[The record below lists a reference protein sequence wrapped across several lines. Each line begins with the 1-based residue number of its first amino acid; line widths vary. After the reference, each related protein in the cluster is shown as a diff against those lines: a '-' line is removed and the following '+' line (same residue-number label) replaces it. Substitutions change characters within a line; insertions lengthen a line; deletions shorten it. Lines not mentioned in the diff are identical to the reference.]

1 MSHGQPVERFRIVF
15 RDIEGASYRYYVCT
29 LLGERKAL
37 VIAATFHDR
46 TVADTNRVYEV
57 AELALVDGDT
67 PDGSDLVDRAE
78 W

>member
-1 MSHGQPVERFRIVF
+1 VSPGQQVEPFRIVF
-15 RDIEGASYRYYVCT
+15 RDIAGVSYRYYVCT

-46 TVADTNRVYEV
+46 TVAETNRVYEV
-57 AELALVDGDT
+57 ADLTRVDGDK
-67 PDGSDLVDRAE
+67 PERSDLVDRAE